1 MTQPFYKDNLTKI
14 HKDNFKL
21 IALFFSLAMMYNFT
35 NVEPVNP
42 IDLSFWLDDQIKL
55 VPWTVLIYHSWYP
68 TLYLIMY
75 FLKNDKYDREYIM
88 ALFIVKYL
96 CILTFILLP
105 SVVSI
110 REEIVPKTFYE
121 KLIMLTYKMDNP
133 YNGFPSSHVA
143 CATVAYHYTNN
154 KGFVGKFFQ
163 VQMVLII
170 LATMTTKQHIVADC
184 IGGILYAYVVLNFI
198 IPKLREYD
206 LTLFDPTI

>member
-1 MTQPFYKDNLTKI
+1 
-14 HKDNFKL
+14 
-21 IALFFSLAMMYNFT
+21 
-35 NVEPVNP
+35 
-42 IDLSFWLDDQIKL
+42 
-55 VPWTVLIYHSWYP
+55 
-68 TLYLIMY
+68 
-75 FLKNDKYDREYIM
+75 
-88 ALFIVKYL
+88 
-96 CILTFILLP
+96 
-105 SVVSI
+105 
-110 REEIVPKTFYE
+110 
-121 KLIMLTYKMDNP
+121 MLTYKMDNP